1 MQRVEIID
9 NVEQKENIART
20 ILEQLPEWFGLP
32 DSTKEY
38 IENSREC
45 HFGHVLKKNSRL
57 DLSH

>member
-38 IENSREC
+38 IENSKGMP
-45 HFGHVLKKNSRL
+45 F
-57 DLSH
+57 